1 MSGRL
6 QTSGFR
12 PAWWLPGPHLQTL
25 WPSLVRRRPRLAL
38 AWERLELA
46 DGDFLDLAW
55 GPPRPGPLILVIH
68 GLEGNLDSHY
78 APTTLAALAA
88 AGFQTLF
95 MHLRGCGPQPNRL
108 ARRYHAGASED
119 LAAVIE
125 RVRQVRGAPP
135 AGAVG
140 FSLGGNLLLKYLG
153 EQGGAA
159 ALGAAVAVSV
169 PFQLLDCAR
178 RLEQGLSRRY
188 QAHLLARLRQAYRR
202 KAAQVPMP
210 LSPDLDRLDN
220 FLDFD
225 HQITAP
231 LHGFA
236 GVEDYYRRCSCRQ
249 FLPRIQVPTL
259 ILHAQ
264 DDPFMY
270 PDTVPGA
277 GELGP
282 GVTLEL
288 SRRGGHVGFVGGALP
303 GWGRYWLDQR
313 IPDFFR
319 SAGA

>member
-1 MSGRL
+1 MAAGSR
-6 QTSGFR
+6 
-12 PAWWLPGPHLQTL
+12 LQTL

-140 FSLGGNLLLKYLG
+140 FSRGNLLLKYLG

-202 KAAQVPMP
+202 E
-210 LSPDLDRLDN
+210 
-220 FLDFD
+220 
-225 HQITAP
+225 
-231 LHGFA
+231 G
-236 GVEDYYRRCSCRQ
+236 G
-249 FLPRIQVPTL
+249 
-259 ILHAQ
+259 
-264 DDPFMY
+264 
-270 PDTVPGA
+270 PGA
-277 GELGP
+277 HAPEPGSGP
-282 GVTLEL
+282 
-288 SRRGGHVGFVGGALP
+288 
-303 GWGRYWLDQR
+303 
-313 IPDFFR
+313 
-319 SAGA
+319 AG